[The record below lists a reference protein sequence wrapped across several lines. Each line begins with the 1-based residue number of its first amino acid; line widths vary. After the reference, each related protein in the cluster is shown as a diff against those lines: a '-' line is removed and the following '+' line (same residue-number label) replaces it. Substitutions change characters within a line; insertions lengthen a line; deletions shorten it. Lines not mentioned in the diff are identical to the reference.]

1 MEESFPAAAERAMN
15 ELGSSIR
22 ISSPS
27 VLGISS
33 GSGGGVGGGG
43 GGGAQVDGDEAD
55 PDVIPNQYGKLGGR
69 I

>member
-1 MEESFPAAAERAMN
+1 MS

-33 GSGGGVGGGG
+33 GSGGGVVS
-43 GGGAQVDGDEAD
+43 GARSDSRLAPVDGDEAD
-55 PDVIPNQYGKLGGR
+55 PDVIPNQYGEL
-69 I
+69 

>member
-43 GGGAQVDGDEAD
+43 GAQVDGDEAD

>member
-43 GGGAQVDGDEAD
+43 AQVDGDEAD